1 MAVRPLVKQA
11 IAKTQLEV
19 AEKLDDLL
27 NQNNI
32 EADSILDIE
41 VTRFGAN
48 QFLILAVYYG
58 IYVFWTQLGLA
69 VSAAR
74 QLAMK
79 LGVSALTGL
88 VSGNE
93 RQFGSKRGPDLVSEG
108 LKVAAIAWASTLSNI
123 QSAIEG
129 LASAVEYVWVNFNPV
144 KSVLLGLGLV
154 EDRDVACSRSTA
166 DLKVGLACDVG
177 YTHVSP

>member
-1 MAVRPLVKQA
+1 MAVRPLVKQT

-48 QFLILAVYYG
+48 QFLILAIYYG

-69 VSAAR
+69 VSAVR
-74 QLAMK
+74 GLAVK
-79 LGVSALTGL
+79 RELADGVGLTTAMVYQQGPVRKAGTGL
-88 VSGNE
+88 VTVLTRGLYTGN
-93 RQFGSKRGPDLVSEG
+93 RILSSLVG
-108 LKVAAIAWASTLSNI
+108 LNVD
-123 QSAIEG
+123 
-129 LASAVEYVWVNFNPV
+129 
-144 KSVLLGLGLV
+144 

-166 DLKVGLACDVG
+166 DLQVGLACDVG